1 MKAMKK
7 RGLAA
12 ALALVPLA
20 ASSCLAR
27 ADSFTSYFDLT
38 HIANQTYLAAEYST
52 AVAFADSL
60 SVWLQVPANFAV
72 IYTDFGV
79 NNGTVANAGWSVSLT
94 FASPTSLTLSS
105 LNLSNWS
112 GYPANVVKIA
122 ASGTFQVVPGPLVGA
137 GLLPLFGIGALALR
151 RRKAL
156 S

>member
-20 ASSCLAR
+20 ASCCLAS

-52 AVAFADSL
+52 ATAFADNL
-60 SVWLQVPANFAV
+60 AVWLQAPANFAAM
-72 IYTDFGV
+72 YADFGL
-79 NNGTVANAGWSVSLT
+79 NNGTVANVGWSVSLT
-94 FASPTSLTLSS
+94 FSSPTLLTLSS
-105 LNLSNWS
+105 LNLSDWS
-112 GYPANVVKIA
+112 GYPANVVKVA
-122 ASGTFQVVPGPLVGA
+122 TSGTFQVVPGPLVGA

-151 RRKAL
+151 RRK
-156 S
+156 SES